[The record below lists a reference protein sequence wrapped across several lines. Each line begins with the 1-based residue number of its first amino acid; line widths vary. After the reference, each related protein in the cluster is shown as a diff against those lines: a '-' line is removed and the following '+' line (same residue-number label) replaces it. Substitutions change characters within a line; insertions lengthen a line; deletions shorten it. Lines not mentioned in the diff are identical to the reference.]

1 MFDDLLMYFVLF
13 FRNYVPTIITTDDDG
28 TEQLFDATG
37 GRDSLVNYQ
46 RANRV

>member
-13 FRNYVPTIITTDDDG
+13 FRNYVPTITTQMDG
-28 TEQLFDATG
+28 TEQLFDAMG